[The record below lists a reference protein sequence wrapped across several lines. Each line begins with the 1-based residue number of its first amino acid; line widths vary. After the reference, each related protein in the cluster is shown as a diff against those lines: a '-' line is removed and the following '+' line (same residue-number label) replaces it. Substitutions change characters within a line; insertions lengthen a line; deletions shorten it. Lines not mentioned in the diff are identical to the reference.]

1 MLLGNAVLFGIT
13 PPLSEVLRLVLL
25 HPVRLEVGGDGEVL
39 RRLIL
44 RLGDVVILRKL
55 RLAGCLMHS
64 IYWERKN
71 MLQSWHDSS
80 PPGSVGRGSCG
91 RGRS

>member
-39 RRLIL
+39 RRLVL

-55 RLAGCLMHS
+55 RLACLFDAFDILGEEEHAA
-64 IYWERKN
+64 K
-71 MLQSWHDSS
+71 LA
-80 PPGSVGRGSCG
+80 
-91 RGRS
+91 